1 MITIEEFLETFASQF
16 DETDASEIRPETVYH
31 DLDEWSS
38 MIVVGLIGMVNVDYD
53 VVLTGDE
60 IKNAVTVN
68 DLFEIVKSKME

>member
-1 MITIEEFLETFASQF
+1 MKKLEEFLETIASQF